1 MRTLVN
7 SLSPLL
13 RCIYNC
19 SLAIAPHLKFVFLI
33 TLYSLAVQTFEIAT
47 RSGHGQNEMKKSFK
61 SERRTSSRPLI
72 LLARALK
79 GRKVKKMV
87 GGIEDYIESQQ
98 EIMEP
103 QHYFIPP
110 PPQAP
115 MTAIQQ
121 QQLQP
126 QVTTSGG
133 GKMKGAGKRVARPSP
148 LSIAGPSSSMASA
161 ASSIISN
168 SAACAGITQQPPPT
182 PFSDTTH
189 LPPLRELPS
198 AVVSSVGL
206 DSKPGEESQ
215 YVFQLGERNDRQV
228 LVFSNGV
235 LICSKSDQMK
245 FVEID
250 LNRYVTYSF
259 YQTITHLFSIVD

>member
-1 MRTLVN
+1 
-7 SLSPLL
+7 
-13 RCIYNC
+13 
-19 SLAIAPHLKFVFLI
+19 
-33 TLYSLAVQTFEIAT
+33 
-47 RSGHGQNEMKKSFK
+47 
-61 SERRTSSRPLI
+61 
-72 LLARALK
+72 
-79 GRKVKKMV
+79 MV

-98 EIMEP
+98 EMMEP
-103 QHYFIPP
+103 QHYFIPA

-121 QQLQP
+121 QQQP

-133 GKMKGAGKRVARPSP
+133 GKMKGAGKRVARPLP
-148 LSIAGPSSSMASA
+148 LSIAGPSSSMPSA
-161 ASSIISN
+161 ASIISN
-168 SAACAGITQQPPPT
+168 SAACAGITQQPPQT

-228 LVFSNGV
+228 LVFSNEV

-250 LNRYVTYSF
+250 LNRYVFLLIYLLIYF
-259 YQTITHLFSIVD
+259 VRL